1 MTSRCAVKDKI
12 MAGEL
17 TASKKRDLD
26 ITVSGM
32 VVPAIIAGAGGEAG
46 KRFLEFFAAQIRNA
60 NTREAY
66 MRAVTD
72 FFDWCDQYEI
82 GELIDIKPLHVATWV
97 EMKTRTYEPQTVK
110 LQLAALRNLFDWLVT
125 GQVLHTNPAS
135 FVRGPKYS
143 SLKGKTPILT
153 PDEARRLL
161 RSIPPCVG

>member
-1 MTSRCAVKDKI
+1 

-17 TASKKRDLD
+17 TALKKRDLD
-26 ITVSGM
+26 VTVSGM
-32 VVPAIIAGAGGEAG
+32 VVPAIIAHAGGEAG

-82 GELIDIKPLHVATWV
+82 GELIDIEPLHVATWV

-110 LQLAALRNLFDWLVT
+110 R
-125 GQVLHTNPAS
+125 
-135 FVRGPKYS
+135 K
-143 SLKGKTPILT
+143 
-153 PDEARRLL
+153 
-161 RSIPPCVG
+161 RSV